1 MKKIVSFK
9 KELAFKTRVS
19 EITSISL
26 EHSVINKSDDIV
38 SGEFLINGDYK
49 MTEGSINREKYN
61 FVLPFDI
68 ALNSVY
74 DISSVKVDIDNFD
87 YEIVDSEFLRVS
99 IDLLI
104 EAKEKEV
111 NMEKEKGLDDERDVI
126 THNDDIVSSDNVI
139 LDKSNI
145 NIENNDNDKIIE
157 NISNDIEIN
166 KNNINIGNDMDIN
179 KNNINM
185 GNDININNVNNNIDI
200 DNNNINTNL
209 FNDLSLETY
218 KTYYVYIVKEDD
230 TIDKI
235 LDKYKITKEDLEL
248 YNDIADI
255 KPMDKIIIPQ
265 NG

>member
-139 LDKSNI
+139 LDKSNV

-157 NISNDIEIN
+157 NISNDIE
-166 KNNINIGNDMDIN
+166 IN

-235 LDKYKITKEDLEL
+235 LDKYKITKEDFEL
-248 YNDIADI
+248 YNDITDI